1 MKPTNRFLHR
11 GGVAEERDPIAV
23 LDNLISIGHMGILA
37 AANLG
42 DQTTTRNLVGEIPD
56 RFLGDMLGG
65 DLDLKNIVAVAEIV
79 HPAGQRCS
87 FDLAVSGYDPM
98 KMRTN

>member
-1 MKPTNRFLHR
+1 
-11 GGVAEERDPIAV
+11 
-23 LDNLISIGHMGILA
+23 
-37 AANLG
+37 
-42 DQTTTRNLVGEIPD
+42 
-56 RFLGDMLGG
+56 MLGG
-65 DLDLKNIVAVAEIV
+65 DLNLKNIVAVAEIV